1 MDLWICMAEFLRCSP
16 ETTTTLLSTIP
27 QYKIKSLQFGKK
39 TPNDAFPSL
48 RCVLLPVPHPHSSGP
63 MVSLSLSIPSRP
75 PTGKRVPS
83 SLSSHPH
90 LPLSRRLPQFA
101 FHLHHFAQAA
111 ATNTAAAKAGNLVPG
126 LNQFEFTA
134 VFHACWI
141 QRRAFHRFSP
151 FLLMTDCLLP
161 LTGASFY
168 SYP

>member
-1 MDLWICMAEFLRCSP
+1 MTSQMQFPCKRKAAPQEQTSP
-16 ETTTTLLSTIP
+16 L
-27 QYKIKSLQFGKK
+27 
-39 TPNDAFPSL
+39 
-48 RCVLLPVPHPHSSGP
+48 LLPPW
-63 MVSLSLSIPSRP
+63 SLSLSIPSRP

-90 LPLSRRLPQFA
+90 LPLSQRLPQFA
-101 FHLHHFAQAA
+101 FRIHHFAQAA

-141 QRRAFHRFSP
+141 QRCTFHRFSP